1 MATHD
6 SYSWRVHNTRLSL
19 SKHAYPNYSRNMCIR
34 TTAINHAAA
43 EFSTAPTIMRS
54 SMHPQYV
61 QDFSH
66 RSAKRVL
73 INFFSLHCTRNFAVS
88 ESRFCGIMHK
98 ATLPS
103 YLNSYASAAPFFLER
118 NILARTTLIC
128 RTPTDR
134 AAQVMLLF
142 QSLLNVMHGYRKC
155 PTAK

>member
-1 MATHD
+1 MKQILRKR
-6 SYSWRVHNTRLSL
+6 S
-19 SKHAYPNYSRNMCIR
+19 AYVCV
-34 TTAINHAAA
+34 
-43 EFSTAPTIMRS
+43 S

-66 RSAKRVL
+66 RSAQRVL

-88 ESRFCGIMHK
+88 ESHFCGIMHK
-98 ATLPS
+98 ATLPF
-103 YLNSYASAAPFFLER
+103 YLNSYASAAPFFSGAQYPREY
-118 NILARTTLIC
+118 NPNMSHSEEEARSAL
-128 RTPTDR
+128 TDR